1 MRSRHSQYQGEHA
14 DDLHSRVELL
24 KDTVRIRQE
33 ARGGITIDRVA
44 QRLHGAFEVAFRA
57 PLAVIRAAAHESKP
71 FSEGAEC
78 ANLLKSAPA
87 SRQDARINPTPIM
100 AESM

>member
-1 MRSRHSQYQGEHA
+1 MGTFDETASPSAAPKIRAITRNECAAVSQYQGEHA

-44 QRLHGAFEVAFRA
+44 QRLHGAFEVAFR
-57 PLAVIRAAAHESKP
+57 
-71 FSEGAEC
+71 
-78 ANLLKSAPA
+78 
-87 SRQDARINPTPIM
+87 
-100 AESM
+100 